1 MIKITNLKL
10 GLPRE
15 MKKRGHKNVFQFGW
29 GNRQYESIDGEIGN
43 CESCDGYVNNYP
55 KIKTETTNLVMLCI
69 PVHAVFQSP

>member
-1 MIKITNLKL
+1 MFFNLDGEIDNMKVLMGKL
-10 GLPRE
+10 
-15 MKKRGHKNVFQFGW
+15 
-29 GNRQYESIDGEIGN
+29 EIGN